1 LEINKRL
8 YVAALYLY
16 DQKYQGYQNQCL
28 SYQRHACHATAT
40 CILPAIRTPM
50 KHISYSHQHEY
61 FPVSFYELY
70 EQFGMERS
78 EYLTNHRYRTF
89 EFGVTEEY
97 PAETYEMEGND
108 GSKKS
113 QLCVGV

>member
-1 LEINKRL
+1 
-8 YVAALYLY
+8 
-16 DQKYQGYQNQCL
+16 
-28 SYQRHACHATAT
+28 
-40 CILPAIRTPM
+40 M

-108 GSKKS
+108 DSKNTSPAGTAVVLGAMEQTADKFMHGQS
-113 QLCVGV
+113 YTVKCSPDNEIP